1 MRFESR
7 TLWLSKDIECP
18 QFYEDAFALDAE
30 RGVAAIAD
38 GVAAGMFSGLWARL
52 LTERT
57 VAQPPNLD
65 DGGEFQAW
73 LAGERAAWAGQIDFS
88 KLTWFQREKLKQANG
103 AASTLLWLTLTTPG
117 GTAGPPDSEPGG
129 TAGLPGSED
138 DTVAQ
143 ANRDIVEGYRLQSI
157 AIGDCCLFHLRD
169 GQTLRSFPMECAADF
184 GLNPGQLGSIDES
197 KDHLLEFKIIE
208 DDCFPGDLLVLCTDA
223 LAHWA
228 LERWEAGEP
237 VAWENYWDM
246 PAEAWQEEITALRQ
260 GSRMRYDDTT
270 LVLLRVVDETAP
282 VATLPPEGIE
292 PAEAEEEAAAEA
304 EEPAMVEADEAAG
317 EEAEEPTGEVV
328 LEEVEED
335 AEENAEE
342 EPEEEEITLELVE
355 EPGAGA
361 EPAQPQPVA
370 SSETA
375 DTSCAAK
382 EQRPDDHA
390 TAQ

>member
-7 TLWLSKDIECP
+7 TLWLPKDAECP

-52 LTERT
+52 LTRST
-57 VAQPPNLD
+57 VAQPPNLE
-65 DGGEFQAW
+65 DGGEFQTW
-73 LAGERAAWAGQIDFS
+73 LAGERAAWIEQIDFS
-88 KLTWFQREKLKQANG
+88 KLTWFQREKMKQANG
-103 AASTLLWLTLTTPG
+103 AASTLLWLTLTRPG
-117 GTAGPPDSEPGG
+117 GTAGSPNSAEDTAGGTAGSPSSEPGG
-129 TAGLPGSED
+129 TGGLPASED
-138 DTVAQ
+138 DRAAQ
-143 ANRDIVEGYRLQSI
+143 ANRDIVESYRLQSI

-184 GLNPGQLGSIDES
+184 GLNPGQLGSIDEN
-197 KDHLLEFKIIE
+197 KDHLLEFRIIE

-237 VAWENYWDM
+237 VAWEDYWDM
-246 PAEAWQEEITALRQ
+246 PEEVWQEEITALRQ

-282 VATLPPEGIE
+282 VSTLLPEGIE
-292 PAEAEEEAAAEA
+292 PAEAEEAALAQA
-304 EEPAMVEADEAAG
+304 EEPAMPEADEAAG

-328 LEEVEED
+328 LEEVEEN
-335 AEENAEE
+335 AEEEADE

-355 EPGAGA
+355 E
-361 EPAQPQPVA
+361 
-370 SSETA
+370 
-375 DTSCAAK
+375 
-382 EQRPDDHA
+382 RPDDHA